1 MLISLSFA
9 LIEKLQNYK
18 DIEVFFLQILIKES
32 KNHNLLL
39 QEIIQNKQ
47 EFQVILEGDEEN
59 ISTFAQDLSRH
70 IPLSLQWAF
79 KDFVIVEK
87 CNQSTPFLQNK
98 SLELL
103 TPFELDS
110 LCDAKNKDFCN
121 LWGNFTSFVQT
132 KLTLLK
138 ENEKN
143 QITNAN
149 ELKNALIFLAN
160 ELKNKKN
167 IFIKTI
173 FGKKELILFDENN
186 PINKKEEL
194 LFMPFDLNSTQGIF
208 KTKQE
213 ELQALATL
221 EKPIITFRPKTI
233 FEDLFPLREIPCILP
248 FEPILLLLS
257 KFLNGFSGCY
267 LFPLNDEKIAN
278 GLCYFI
284 PNDSHP
290 IHITVAKNSL
300 IIPKRFQEKE
310 NFALME
316 FQNTIQDE
324 NLEKVNALYIG
335 ENKTEFLL
343 YFNKSFKEAI
353 SFSFETNLGIFID
366 YLKETNKTTRSLLK
380 NFTEKNEKLIK
391 YLESLPKQSKLSN
404 NLLDLLGLCGIF
416 LDFSND
422 IYESRKKLL
431 QEAKNFMGEKGPR
444 IDFKLQKNENNELFL
459 HTFQTLRSVMSFK
472 LAGVEKDLLCFG
484 ILDSLAEFLANLSRD
499 MEENYT
505 TKGLIIS
512 GVLTLNKQFLDQL
525 IHYLPKRSEV
535 YVTKHCD
542 VPLR

>member
-39 QEIIQNKQ
+39 QKIIQSKQ

-59 ISTFAQDLSRH
+59 ISTFAQDLSCH
-70 IPLSLQWAF
+70 IPLSLQWTF
-79 KDFVIVEK
+79 KDFAIVEK

-121 LWGNFTSFVQT
+121 LWGDFTSFVQT

-160 ELKNKKN
+160 ELKSKKI

-173 FGKKELILFDENN
+173 FGKKKLILFDENN
-186 PINKKEEL
+186 PINKKEGL
-194 LFMPFDLNSTQGIF
+194 LFMPFDLNSAQGIF

-284 PNDSHP
+284 PSDSHP

-366 YLKETNKTTRSLLK
+366 HLKETNKTTRSLLK
-380 NFTEKNEKLIK
+380 NFTEKNEELIK

-431 QEAKNFMGEKGPR
+431 HEAKNFMGEKGPR

-512 GVLTLNKQFLDQL
+512 GALTLNKQFLDQL
-525 IHYLPKRSEV
+525 IHYLPKRSEI